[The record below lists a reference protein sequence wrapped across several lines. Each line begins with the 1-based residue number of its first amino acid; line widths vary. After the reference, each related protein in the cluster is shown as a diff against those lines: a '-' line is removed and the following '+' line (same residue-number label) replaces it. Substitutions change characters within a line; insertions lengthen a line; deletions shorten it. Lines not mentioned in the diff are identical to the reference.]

1 MSEKN
6 YLTYLDLNVESL
18 DINRTQA
25 AQLKRLISCIK
36 PNLSKIQRNLAKVE
50 KFKRQ
55 MEELNKNLVEEN
67 EAYCNIID
75 SIIETAPVAVQQETT
90 PEEPPVEVTEP
101 CLVEE
106 KPQASIDEVPVE
118 AEPSV
123 DEFFGA
129 PIASS
134 EEDNIVE
141 NPFLS

>member
-55 MEELNKNLVEEN
+55 MEELNK
-67 EAYCNIID
+67 
-75 SIIETAPVAVQQETT
+75 
-90 PEEPPVEVTEP
+90 
-101 CLVEE
+101 
-106 KPQASIDEVPVE
+106 KPH
-118 AEPSV
+118 
-123 DEFFGA
+123 
-129 PIASS
+129 
-134 EEDNIVE
+134 
-141 NPFLS
+141 

>member
-36 PNLSKIQRNLAKVE
+36 PNLSKIQRNLAKAE
-50 KFKRQ
+50 KFNRH
-55 MEELNKNLVEEN
+55 MEELNKNLIEEN

-75 SIIETAPVAVQQETT
+75 SIIETVPVAVQRETT
-90 PEEPPVEVTEP
+90 PEEPTVEVTEP
-101 CLVEE
+101 SPVEE
-106 KPQASIDEVPVE
+106 EPQASIEVPVE
-118 AEPSV
+118 EEPSV

-129 PIASS
+129 PITSS
-134 EEDNIVE
+134 EEDDKVE

>member
-36 PNLSKIQRNLAKVE
+36 PNLSKIQRNLAKAE

-55 MEELNKNLVEEN
+55 MEELNKNLIEEN

-75 SIIETAPVAVQQETT
+75 SIIENVPVAVQQETT
-90 PEEPPVEVTEP
+90 PEESSVEVAGP
-101 CLVEE
+101 SPVEE
-106 KPQASIDEVPVE
+106 KPQASIEVPVE
-118 AEPSV
+118 EEPSI
-123 DEFFGA
+123 DEFFGTS
-129 PIASS
+129 IASS
-134 EEDNIVE
+134 EEDDKVE